1 MSQEEILDKIIK
13 YLKEH
18 LDKNGPR
25 GYIGQDPYKSDFFE
39 LFREAYKNDYFD
51 FSSTPRLTSDAII
64 DELGHRWTENSGNE
78 KDELLKE
85 FHKNWNEWT
94 YAWDNHE

>member
-1 MSQEEILDKIIK
+1 MSQEEILDKIIE

-18 LDKNGPR
+18 LDENGPR
-25 GYIGQDPYKSDFFE
+25 GYIGQDPYKSDFFK

-51 FSSTPRLTSDAII
+51 LSSEKVLTGDAII
-64 DELGHRWTENSGNE
+64 SRLSERWTENSCIE
-78 KDELLKE
+78 KDELLEE
-85 FHKNWNEWT
+85 FRKNWNEWK